1 MSRSESDTFETDRVD
16 GDKGEAR
23 RPGATSD
30 VSRSEKPSKGA
41 PGRSDEAHPGTD
53 HPDAEHGTEADEDA
67 GDDAGDAAR
76 DDASAD
82 QQARKKRRPVVLV
95 VSLLVLAA
103 LGLCGAYYFL
113 STRNIEDTDDAF
125 TDGFAVQIAPQVAGR
140 VVSLDVMDNQFVRRG
155 QALVHIDPRQF
166 INTRDQAQGML
177 DTAKAQ
183 LTGQRLSAEVAAK
196 NFPAALQVA
205 QANLAAAKATL
216 EQRQADFARQK
227 SLPKQATTQ
236 QDVDSATSNLQNAQA
251 QVLLMQARVVQAE
264 PVKQQIGES
273 QQQVS
278 QLQGQVEQAQ
288 SQLNQANLNLS
299 YTVVR
304 APQDGW
310 VTRRQVDLGA
320 YVQTGQQILALVS
333 PDVWVTAN
341 FKETQ
346 LDLMRPGQSVRI
358 RVDAYPDLDL
368 RGHVDSIQLGSGS
381 KFSAFP
387 AENAT
392 GNFVKIV
399 QRVPVKILIDSG
411 LDPTLP
417 LPLGISVDPKVTVR

>member
-1 MSRSESDTFETDRVD
+1 MSRSEPDAYKDGRVGDDRVEAR
-16 GDKGEAR
+16 GDAR
-23 RPGATSD
+23 RPSPDAPASPARG
-30 VSRSEKPSKGA
+30 EKPGA
-41 PGRSDEAHPGTD
+41 KHDEGAEAHEA
-53 HPDAEHGTEADEDA
+53 DAEGEDQGGEGDQDE
-67 GDDAGDAAR
+67 R
-76 DDASAD
+76 T
-82 QQARKKRRPVVLV
+82 RRKRRPLVLV
-95 VSLLVLAA
+95 IALLVLTA
-103 LGLCGAYYFL
+103 LVLGGVYYFL
-113 STRNIEDTDDAF
+113 STRNIEDTDDAY
-125 TDGFAVQIAPQVAGR
+125 TDGFAVQVAPQVAGR
-140 VVSLDVMDNQFVRRG
+140 VVSLDVSDNQFVRRG
-155 QALVHIDPRQF
+155 QALIHIDPRQF
-166 INTRDQAQGML
+166 VNSRDQAQGQL

-183 LTGQRLSAEVAAK
+183 LAGQRLAAEVAAK

-236 QDVDSATSNLQNAQA
+236 QEVDSATSNLQNAQA

-264 PVKQQIGES
+264 PVQQQIGET

-320 YVQTGQQILALVS
+320 YVQTGQQLLALVS

-346 LDLMRPGQSVRI
+346 LDLMRPGQSVAI
-358 RVDAYPDLDL
+358 RVDAYPDLHL

-381 KFSAFP
+381 RFSAFP

-399 QRVPVKILIDSG
+399 QRVPVKIIIDSG

-417 LPLGISVDPKVTVR
+417 LPLGVSVDPKVTVR

>member
-1 MSRSESDTFETDRVD
+1 MDRREPRVPD
-16 GDKGEAR
+16 EGQAEAGLR
-23 RPGATSD
+23 DDAGGHSQPGARD
-30 VSRSEKPSKGA
+30 RGEKPG
-41 PGRSDEAHPGTD
+41 D
-53 HPDAEHGTEADEDA
+53 HQAKPADQEHGGQEQ
-67 GDDAGDAAR
+67 DDAGDGE
-76 DDASAD
+76 AD
-82 QQARKKRRPVVLV
+82 QHEGGSSEEAGLAARKKRRPVVLIIAIAV
-95 VSLLVLAA
+95 LLTLT
-103 LGLCGAYYFL
+103 LSGIYYWL
-113 STRNIEDTDDAF
+113 STRNIEDTDDAY
-125 TDGFAVQIAPQVAGR
+125 TDGYSVQIAPQAAGR
-140 VVSLDVMDNQFVRRG
+140 VVSLDVTDNQFVRRG

-166 INTRDQAQGML
+166 INDRDQAQGQL

-183 LTGQRLSAEVAAK
+183 LAGLKLSAEVAAK

-205 QANLAAAKATL
+205 QANLAAAKASL
-216 EQRQADFARQK
+216 VQRQADFARQK
-227 SLPKQATTQ
+227 SLPRQATTQ
-236 QDVDSATSNLQNAQA
+236 QDVDTATSNLENAQA

-264 PVKQQIGES
+264 PVQQQIGETEK
-273 QQQVS
+273 QVS
-278 QLQGQVEQAQ
+278 QQQGQVEQAQ
-288 SQLNQANLNLS
+288 SRLNQANLNLS
-299 YTVVR
+299 YSVVR

-310 VTRRQVDLGA
+310 VTRRQVDLGN

-346 LDLMRPGQSVRI
+346 LALMRPGQSVKI

-399 QRVPVKILIDSG
+399 QRVPVKIIIDSG
-411 LDPTLP
+411 LDPSLP
-417 LPLGISVDPKVTVR
+417 LPLGLSVDPRVTVR